1 MTKIFDTLNQEIL
14 FNNQLDNIQENESNL
29 KMSFQ
34 EELEASFGPDWEN
47 QFEVPTSKQDI
58 IDIQVEDLDI
68 IEHDLK

>member
-1 MTKIFDTLNQEIL
+1 
-14 FNNQLDNIQENESNL
+14 
-29 KMSFQ
+29 MSFQ

-68 IEHDLK
+68 IDDDLK